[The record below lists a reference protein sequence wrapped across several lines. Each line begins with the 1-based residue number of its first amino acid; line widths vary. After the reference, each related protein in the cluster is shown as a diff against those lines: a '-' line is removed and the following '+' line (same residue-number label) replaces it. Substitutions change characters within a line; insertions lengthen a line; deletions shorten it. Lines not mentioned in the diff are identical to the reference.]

1 MTSSRAAVVIE
12 SDLMTKP
19 LVDLW
24 NVLLDVSER
33 VGTAWS
39 LIGGQMVLLHGLEH
53 GRTPPAASVDLD
65 VLADVL
71 SDQQSLRRLVAALG
85 ELGFVPAG
93 MSPQGNLLHRYQRD
107 TAEGTLKVDVLAPDN
122 MGPRAD
128 LTTTPPGRTL
138 EVPGGRQAA
147 QRTESIPVRLGERIG
162 TIRRPSLL
170 GAIVAKSA
178 ALSIKLTP
186 PDRHYRDLAFLLSLP
201 MNPLELRDQ
210 LEKSD
215 RKKLAL
221 AEALHDLQHPAWRA
235 LREDTA
241 MADGQSAYAFLS
253 PP

>member
-107 TAEGTLKVDVLAPDN
+107 TAEGTLKVDVLAPTIWDRAQTSRPPLQD
-122 MGPRAD
+122 GPWRFPAV
-128 LTTTPPGRTL
+128 GRPHS
-138 EVPGGRQAA
+138 EP
-147 QRTESIPVRLGERIG
+147 
-162 TIRRPSLL
+162 
-170 GAIVAKSA
+170 
-178 ALSIKLTP
+178 
-186 PDRHYRDLAFLLSLP
+186 
-201 MNPLELRDQ
+201 NPFR
-210 LEKSD
+210 
-215 RKKLAL
+215 
-221 AEALHDLQHPAWRA
+221 
-235 LREDTA
+235 
-241 MADGQSAYAFLS
+241 
-253 PP
+253 